1 MLMPPNNKKNVS
13 KATGSKKENS
23 KQIKEKQVEIDEKVV
38 IKEVIS
44 ENDVSNSESSDSEDS
59 ENSDSEDI
67 ESDNDNTKITNVSKE
82 KKLKKTW
89 QEVAVEWEKVSLE
102 LKENEAKHKELQET
116 IHKNEKNRNEL
127 ERQRNRLYSAL
138 SKSHDDEIK
147 RVGKLKPKRKGNKDG
162 GFNKETPVPP
172 KLIKYLGL
180 EEGIELSR
188 PKVMSLLN
196 DKFKTD
202 GLKNGQITILDKN
215 TAKSLEKEENR
226 EIKFTGFQSFLK
238 EFYDEAF
245 QPSK

>member
-1 MLMPPNNKKNVS
+1 MPPNNKNNAS
-13 KATGSKKENS
+13 KETSSKKENS
-23 KQIKEKQVEIDEKVV
+23 KQIKEKQVEIEEKVV

-44 ENDVSNSESSDSEDS
+44 ENEESNSESSDSDS
-59 ENSDSEDI
+59 DDI
-67 ESDNDNTKITNVSKE
+67 ESDNESDNDDIKITNVSKE

-102 LKENEAKHKELQET
+102 LKENEAKHKELQEAL
-116 IHKNEKNRNEL
+116 HKNEKNRNEL
-127 ERQRNRLYSAL
+127 ERQRNRLYSSL

-147 RVGKLKPKRKGNKDG
+147 RVVKLKPKRKGNKEG

-180 EEGIELSR
+180 EEGTEMSR

-196 DKFKTD
+196 NKFKTI
-202 GLKNGQITILDKN
+202 GLKNGQITTLDKN

-226 EIKFTGFQSFLK
+226 EIKFTEFQSFIK

-245 QPSK
+245 KPSK